1 MAHKQTLTIEFD
13 AVDYPTLLDFFNKFQ
28 VKIKSKKHLTNSDT
42 TTTTGK
48 ESNLPETKTPKFGF
62 MKGRFKMSA
71 DFDAP
76 LEDFKDYM

>member
-28 VKIKSKKHLTNSDT
+28 VKIKSKKHITHSDT
-42 TTTTGK
+42 IGK
-48 ESNLPETKTPKFGF
+48 ESNLPETNTPKFGF
-62 MKGRFKMSA
+62 MKGHFRMSA

>member
-28 VKIKSKKHLTNSDT
+28 VKIKSKKHFTSSDI
-42 TTTTGK
+42 TTGQK
-48 ESNLPETKTPKFGF
+48 SNLPETKTPKFGF